1 VVGYVTNVQVLA
13 TDLVNP
19 ATNDCY
25 CCFVH
30 FVVKVNVNVIIQH
43 HSLGSLSCP
52 GTDVYTWSTYMQSPF
67 FSVLHILK
75 LVFFDHLP
83 YV

>member
-1 VVGYVTNVQVLA
+1 MMGYETNIQVLA
-13 TDLVNP
+13 TDLANP
-19 ATNDCY
+19 STNYY
-25 CCFVH
+25 CCFFV
-30 FVVKVNVNVIIQH
+30 FVVEVNVNVIIQH

-75 LVFFDHLP
+75 LVFCDHLP